1 MHILFKNLCNKMSI
15 LISVAIKASV
25 VGGIAGLSLITG
37 NPGNFLALAKTQEFN
52 TLFLYTNL
60 T

>member
-1 MHILFKNLCNKMSI
+1 MSI